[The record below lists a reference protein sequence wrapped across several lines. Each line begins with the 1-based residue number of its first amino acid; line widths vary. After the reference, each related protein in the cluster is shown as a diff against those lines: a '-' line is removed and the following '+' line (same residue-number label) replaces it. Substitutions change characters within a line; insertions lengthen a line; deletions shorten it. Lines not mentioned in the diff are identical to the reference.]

1 MKSVKRIVS
10 TSFWEDEKIVN
21 MFTPED
27 KYFYLYLLTNPRTSQ
42 LGVYKFVPKLA
53 AFDLGYSVD
62 TVLNLLKRFEDK
74 YGMVKYSDSTNEI
87 AIKNFLLHSV
97 VNPRRLT
104 YVDYICGSTA
114 LWNLLDTEGR

>member
-62 TVLNLLKRFEDK
+62 TVLN
-74 YGMVKYSDSTNEI
+74 
-87 AIKNFLLHSV
+87 
-97 VNPRRLT
+97 
-104 YVDYICGSTA
+104 TA
-114 LWNLLDTEGR
+114 W